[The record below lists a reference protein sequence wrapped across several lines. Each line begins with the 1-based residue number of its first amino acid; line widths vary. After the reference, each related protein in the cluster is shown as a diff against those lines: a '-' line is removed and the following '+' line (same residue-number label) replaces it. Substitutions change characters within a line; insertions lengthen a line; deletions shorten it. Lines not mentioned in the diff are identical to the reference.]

1 MPVILKNNASST
13 LAAAISA
20 SDTGIVVADGS
31 KFPALGAGDY
41 FYATL
46 VSSGGATEIIKVT
59 ARASNSMT
67 VVRAQDGSSAASFA
81 SGALLEMRVNAASV
95 TDLVDEHDQAAEI
108 SIADAGN
115 YYTSTNVEGALQEAR
130 VRVPTVNN
138 FTGNGTTAVYTLSSA
153 LGLGGLTDIH
163 IDGVYQYK
171 NTYTVSGTTLTFS
184 EAPPLN
190 AAIEVVVR

>member
-13 LAAAISA
+13 LATAITA
-20 SDTGIVVADGS
+20 SDTAIVVADGS
-31 KFPALGAGDY
+31 QFPAPTGGDY

-46 VSSGGATEIIKVT
+46 VSPAGVVEVVKVT
-59 ARASNSMT
+59 ARVSNSLT
-67 VVRAQDGSSAASFA
+67 VVRAQDGSSAASFQVG
-81 SGALLEMRVNAASV
+81 SLVDMRVNAAS
-95 TDLVDEHDQAAEI
+95 I
-108 SIADAGN
+108 
-115 YYTSTNVEGALQEAR
+115 
-130 VRVPTVNN
+130 VRVPTVDN
-138 FTGNGTTAVYTLSSA
+138 FTGDGATVIYTLSSA

-163 IDGVYQYK
+163 INGVYQYK

>member
-13 LAAAISA
+13 LATAISA

-31 KFPALGAGDY
+31 KFPSLGASDY

-46 VSSGGATEIIKVT
+46 VSSGGTTEIVKVT

-115 YYTSTNVEGALQEAR
+115 YYTSTNVEAALQELRA
-130 VRVPTVNN
+130 PAVNN
-138 FTGNGTTAVYTLSSA
+138 FTGNGSTVAYTLSSA
-153 LGLGGLTDIH
+153 LGFGTLTDIH
-163 IDGVYQYK
+163 IDGVYQHK

>member
-13 LAAAISA
+13 LATAITA
-20 SDTGIVVADGS
+20 SDTALTVADGS
-31 KFPALGAGDY
+31 QFPALSTDEY

-46 VSSGGATEIIKVT
+46 MSPAGTTEIIKVT
-59 ARASNSMT
+59 ARVSNSMT
-67 VVRAQDGSSAASFA
+67 VVRAQDGSSAASFQV
-81 SGALLEMRVNAASV
+81 GALVEMRVNAASV
-95 TDLVDEHDQAAEI
+95 RDP
-108 SIADAGN
+108 
-115 YYTSTNVEGALQEAR
+115 
-130 VRVPTVNN
+130 VRIPTVDN
-138 FTGNGTTAVYTLSSA
+138 FTGDGATLDYTLSSS
-153 LGLGGLTDIH
+153 LGSGALTDVH

>member
-13 LAAAISA
+13 LATAISA

-31 KFPALGAGDY
+31 KFPSLGASDY

-46 VSSGGATEIIKVT
+46 VSSGGTTEVVKVT

-95 TDLVDEHDQAAEI
+95 TDLVRAPA
-108 SIADAGN
+108 
-115 YYTSTNVEGALQEAR
+115 
-130 VRVPTVNN
+130 VNN
-138 FTGNGTTAVYTLSSA
+138 FTGNGSTVAYTLSSA
-153 LGLGGLTDIH
+153 LGFGTLTDIH

>member
-1 MPVILKNNASST
+1 MPVILKNNAFST
-13 LAAAISA
+13 LATAITA

-31 KFPALGAGDY
+31 KFPALSAGEY

-46 VSSGGATEIIKVT
+46 VSPAGTTEIIKVT
-59 ARASNSMT
+59 ARVSNSLT
-67 VVRAQDGSSAASFA
+67 VVRAQDGSSAASFQV
-81 SGALLEMRVNAASV
+81 GARLDMRVNAASIAEIS
-95 TDLVDEHDQAAEI
+95 DEASEI
-108 SIADAGN
+108 SIADAGG
-115 YYTSTNVEGALQEAR
+115 YYTSGNVEGALQEAR
-130 VRVPTVNN
+130 VRTPTVDN
-138 FTGNGTTAVYTLSSA
+138 FIGDGATLVYTLSSA

-190 AAIEVVVR
+190 AAIEIVVR

>member
-13 LAAAISA
+13 LATAISA
-20 SDTGIVVADGS
+20 SDTGIVVANGS
-31 KFPALGAGDY
+31 QFPSLGAGDY

-46 VSSGGATEIIKVT
+46 VSSGGTTEIVKVT

-81 SGALLEMRVNAASV
+81 SGALFEMRVNAASIRE
-95 TDLVDEHDQAAEI
+95 LRDEAVEV

>member
-1 MPVILKNNASST
+1 MPVILKNNAFST
-13 LAAAISA
+13 LATAITA

-31 KFPALGAGDY
+31 KFPTLSAGEY

-46 VSSGGATEIIKVT
+46 VSPAGTTEIIKVT
-59 ARASNSMT
+59 ARVSNSLT
-67 VVRAQDGSSAASFA
+67 VVRAQDGSSAASFQV
-81 SGALLEMRVNAASV
+81 GARLDMRVNAASIAEIS
-95 TDLVDEHDQAAEI
+95 DEASEI
-108 SIADAGN
+108 SIADAGG
-115 YYTSTNVEGALQEAR
+115 YYTSGNVEGALQEAR
-130 VRVPTVNN
+130 VRTPTVDN
-138 FTGNGTTAVYTLSSA
+138 FIGDGATLVYTLSSA

-190 AAIEVVVR
+190 AAIEIVVR